1 MYPWDQKLLT
11 LFFFIIFRRRDDS
24 DNSPPRK
31 SIKQEVDSDI
41 SPPRQQIKQEVD
53 SDNSPPRIKRE
64 IDIKQEPDMS
74 PPRAKKTLDGK
85 KAGLQDAKSLRSEM
99 DDLKKREKDRFGKVS
114 WFKKNKLIF
123 STAYLTVLPK
133 VTNLQNW
140 KKFVKSLCSL
150 SV

>member
-1 MYPWDQKLLT
+1 MKYRENKYLYLTIVRSWFYNFNNYLHT

-31 SIKQEVDSDI
+31 TIKKEVDSDI
-41 SPPRQQIKQEVD
+41 SPPRQQIKQEID

-64 IDIKQEPDMS
+64 INIKTEPDMS

-114 WFKKNKLIF
+114 DARK
-123 STAYLTVLPK
+123 T
-133 VTNLQNW
+133 
-140 KKFVKSLCSL
+140 C
-150 SV
+150 